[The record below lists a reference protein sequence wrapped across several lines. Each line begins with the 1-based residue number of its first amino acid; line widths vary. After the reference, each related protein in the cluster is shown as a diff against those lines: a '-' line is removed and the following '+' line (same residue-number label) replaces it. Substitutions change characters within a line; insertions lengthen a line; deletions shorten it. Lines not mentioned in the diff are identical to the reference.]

1 MSIESIGV
9 VAVSLWEP
17 MRLGEIEIV
26 GVACC
31 GLVNGPYYSLLL
43 FYITHTASRG
53 TAGALVS
60 HAILQDMHS
69 LQRSITGKRDKNK
82 ALMSI
87 HLKELL
93 KKRQTSLTW

>member
-1 MSIESIGV
+1 M
-9 VAVSLWEP
+9 P
-17 MRLGEIEIV
+17 MFSYLHCTLTLDHVRLDSPKIIML
-26 GVACC
+26 AN
-31 GLVNGPYYSLLL
+31 LTDNGSLLL

-69 LQRSITGKRDKNK
+69 FQRSITGKRDKNK

-87 HLKELL
+87 YLKELL

>member
-1 MSIESIGV
+1 M
-9 VAVSLWEP
+9 P
-17 MRLGEIEIV
+17 
-26 GVACC
+26 
-31 GLVNGPYYSLLL
+31 NGPYSLLL

-69 LQRSITGKRDKNK
+69 LHRSITVKRDKNK